1 MLDDE
6 PEADELS
13 YASIAFGLKLPKPA
27 GSINRSAGL
36 GMDPWAIERRDQ
48 IQQNHLGEEQQIKET
63 KRARRKKARM
73 ARLVY
78 RARLALQ
85 ARQAELMQHGPGVH
99 YPKAHSLIVPSFR

>member
-6 PEADELS
+6 PETDELS

-27 GSINRSAGL
+27 GSIYRSAGIW
-36 GMDPWAIERRDQ
+36 MDSWALERRDQ
-48 IQQNHLGEEQQIKET
+48 LQQDHLGEEQQIKET